1 MAENGE
7 IRFHEDNIFAGQT
20 GIIDYE
26 NGVIRGVSLITGG
39 LEAEG
44 HGLTVDD
51 KTLSELQSCAKTRG
65 KVPVQLD
72 HGSGISSTCGYLTG
86 FRIDG
91 NKLRGDMHLL
101 TSHEETPRILERAE
115 KMPDCFGL
123 SVAFKGP
130 PKGVPIGAGKMA
142 ARCEKLLSVD
152 LVTRPAANEGLFSVP
167 EKVDKSSKSMAQE
180 TEGQNQPIPRP
191 ATLDD
196 VMKLVTALTERLDK
210 QDQFN
215 QDLVQH
221 LTEQAQG
228 QQQPELTLADLYEMS
243 DEQLAQLGYT
253 RDQVNQAV
261 EEALAEAEAEG
272 GQQVAAGQ
280 EGTAAGAEP
289 ATAGAGAAG
298 GADFSPAGA
307 SAAGGGTTGLSAV
320 EKRVIRLEQKDK
332 AETLRKKQEAEVREL
347 SAIDQKVDVL
357 AKQRDEAI
365 EFAEKVQAEN
375 QALRV
380 AVRTGTRPVAA
391 GIHEGVRM
399 FSANGEGQLHEFQ
412 VVVKNLMETEKKTEA
427 EAIRFAQKQNP
438 ALHADWL
445 ESLQKKRVVIQG

>member
-1 MAENGE
+1 MAEENGKIE
-7 IRFHEDNIFAGQT
+7 FHSDNIFAGQT

-26 NGVIRGVSLITGG
+26 NSVIRGVSLITGG

-51 KTLSELQSCAKTRG
+51 KTLAELQSCAKTRG

-86 FRIDG
+86 FRVDG

-167 EKVDKSSKSMAQE
+167 EKVDRNANGMAQE
-180 TEGQNQPIPRP
+180 TEGQQNQPIPRP

-196 VMKLVTALTERLDK
+196 VMKLVTSLTERLDK

-221 LTEQAQG
+221 LSEQAQG
-228 QQQPELTLADLYEMS
+228 QQQPDLTLADLYEMN

-253 RDQVNQAV
+253 RDQVNSAV
-261 EEALAEAEAEG
+261 EEALAEGE
-272 GQQVAAGQ
+272 QVAAGQ
-280 EGTAAGAEP
+280 EGAAAGAEP
-289 ATAGAGAAG
+289 ATASA

-307 SAAGGGTTGLSAV
+307 VGATAMSAV
-320 EKRVIRLEQKDK
+320 EKRVIRLEQKDRAQTIRRK
-332 AETLRKKQEAEVREL
+332 QDAEIKEL
-347 SAIDQKVDVL
+347 SAIDEKVNVL
-357 AKQRDEAI
+357 AKQRNDAI
-365 EFAEKVQAEN
+365 EFAERVQAEN

-391 GIHEGVRM
+391 GVHEGVRM

-412 VVVKNLMETEKKTEA
+412 VRVKGLMETEKKSEA
-427 EAIRFAQKQNP
+427 EAIRFAQKENP

-445 ESLQKKRVVIQG
+445 ESLNKKRVVIQG